1 MNGRVIAERYELSA
15 LLGQG
20 GMGQVWIAYDRRLDR
35 RVGVKLLRPDRMAGA
50 PDAEELRHRFARECR
65 VTAQVDHPGLVTV
78 HDAGSDGDDL
88 FLVMQYV
95 EGADLADHLA
105 EHDPY
110 PWTWAV
116 CVAAQLCAV
125 LASVHAVPIVHRDL
139 KPRNVMVKADGT
151 VTVLDLGIASALDT
165 DTTRLTHTGSPIGS
179 PAYMA
184 PEQAM
189 GGTVGPY
196 TDLYAL
202 GVLLH
207 ELLSGSVPFAGSTA
221 LGVLHRHLYEQPV
234 PVRQLRADVPEE
246 LEALV
251 LRLLAKDP
259 EHRPADAQE
268 VYQALAPLLP
278 TAGAGRQGTRT
289 EAGAEAG
296 ARAWG
301 EGPVAP
307 MDPTRPFLLPH
318 APWPGRAARPAAAGP
333 AAAANGVGAG
343 GGAGAASVPAY
354 PLAPPVPATSVP
366 ATSASAV
373 AASVAPASA
382 VAAPAASVASV
393 PAVSAP
399 VPAAALASTASAP
412 APHVS
417 RSPAPVPAPPVAVS
431 FAPAAAVPR
440 TPASAG
446 TGGTDPRMPPSAGGA
461 APRTPA
467 PGPSGSGAAPGPAGS
482 VDVAA
487 AVDEVKRLLDH
498 GRITQAVDILGGIL
512 PAAAARH
519 GEHSPVVRTLRKQY
533 AATLMDDGQY
543 RRALP
548 ELRLLAEEFVRDAG
562 PRAARQ
568 ALQFRFEAAQCLEQ
582 LGEAAAALEEYRTLL
597 PHFEAVPDDPVRPLE
612 IRRSIGHL
620 LLALGERG
628 AAQETLARL
637 LYDAERVH
645 GAHHVFPAEVRRTL
659 EWLAR
664 VR

>member
-35 RVGVKLLRPDRMAGA
+35 RVGVKLLRPDRLAGA

-88 FLVMQYV
+88 YLVMQYV

-110 PWTWAV
+110 PWAWAV

-221 LGVLHRHLYEQPV
+221 LGVLHRHLYEMPV
-234 PVRQLRADVPEE
+234 PVRQLRPDVPEA

-278 TAGAGRQGTRT
+278 HAGSGRGGEGAGTG
-289 EAGAEAG
+289 
-296 ARAWG
+296 
-301 EGPVAP
+301 AP

-318 APWPGRAARPAAAGP
+318 APWPSRAARPAAAGP
-333 AAAANGVGAG
+333 TVTAVPMTAAVPVA
-343 GGAGAASVPAY
+343 AGAISEIRAPA
-354 PLAPPVPATSVP
+354 APPVSVP
-366 ATSASAV
+366 PISVQSVPVQPVHVPAV
-373 AASVAPASA
+373 AASQV
-382 VAAPAASVASV
+382 
-393 PAVSAP
+393 P
-399 VPAAALASTASAP
+399 VPPGTD
-412 APHVS
+412 
-417 RSPAPVPAPPVAVS
+417 
-431 FAPAAAVPR
+431 PR
-440 TPASAG
+440 TPASV
-446 TGGTDPRMPPSAGGA
+446 PS
-461 APRTPA
+461 PA
-467 PGPSGSGAAPGPAGS
+467 PLGL
-482 VDVAA
+482 DVAA
-487 AVDEVKRLLDH
+487 AVEEVKRLLDH
-498 GRITQAVDILGGIL
+498 GRITRAVDILGGIL

-548 ELRLLAEEFVRDAG
+548 ELRLLAEEFARGSG
-562 PRAARQ
+562 PRAAHQ

-597 PHFEAVPDDPVRPLE
+597 PHFEAASDDPVRPLE

-645 GAHHVFPAEVRRTL
+645 GAHHAFPAEVRRTL